1 MTQYNVNM
9 YNVYSN
15 VKSSLSE
22 RLIRTL
28 KNKLWI
34 QLDHAGNRKWISK
47 IDDVVSTYNETKHSK
62 IRTRPI
68 DVNKENEREIFLK
81 YFDYDN
87 IDKNKFQ
94 KKILFQVGDLVRIS
108 KTRAHFDK
116 AYLINWCYEVFR
128 IRKVLLT
135 DPVTY
140 LIEDLKNEPI
150 KGVFYNYEL
159 KKSKYPDIYLVD
171 KIIRKKKGKLLVK
184 FHGFPSE
191 ENMWIDKKDIM

>member
-34 QLDHAGNRKWISK
+34 QLDHAGNRKWILK

-62 IRTRPI
+62 IGTRPI

-116 AYLINWCYEVFR
+116 SLFNQ
-128 IRKVLLT
+128 L
-135 DPVTY
+135 
-140 LIEDLKNEPI
+140 
-150 KGVFYNYEL
+150 EL
-159 KKSKYPDIYLVD
+159 
-171 KIIRKKKGKLLVK
+171 
-184 FHGFPSE
+184 
-191 ENMWIDKKDIM
+191 